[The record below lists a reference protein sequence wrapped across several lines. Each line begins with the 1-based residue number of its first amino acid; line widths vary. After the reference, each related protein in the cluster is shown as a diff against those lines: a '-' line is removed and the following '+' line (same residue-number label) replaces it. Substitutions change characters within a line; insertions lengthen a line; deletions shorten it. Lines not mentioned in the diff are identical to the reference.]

1 MKTPTETVEIETQRF
16 EISSCRLRDRIKL
29 VSSTQPV
36 WGRNS
41 ILRLDCLRSLRKKCP
56 RSSASPAPVT
66 WRLPSSPSISREE
79 PGSSSNSSD
88 AKSMAD
94 GNSENDAWTNLS
106 PRIIFVR
113 LGKDKSKDAVEDE
126 LFKCINQV
134 LGESNDNGSVLEKA
148 KNCIS
153 LPDFGS
159 SRIIQV
165 AVGPEFLGL
174 LFNDGRVCRV
184 KCVTRNLDSIKKLS
198 SSLGNSDE
206 PLFQVQSDEAYA
218 RQLQNEFL
226 NNGATTRTVPSRS
239 LVSGSAMS
247 SSPSPSSFRAS
258 GRSGFGNVFV
268 SNRTKA
274 RFASWM
280 PNTSS
285 TTTQTPVTRESQ
297 TGKEELEKPNNTSSN
312 LVEGSG
318 SSNHETQVDTA
329 MQTSSSVKT
338 ENLSKDAS
346 NGGVPSSN
354 ATKAD
359 NEAKAENQK
368 PKGSDSGNQRQENSL
383 DSLSAGSNPR
393 RSVSSP
399 TLLHRTVFTTTIPG
413 NMRQWPAFLLPI
425 TGSVPLM
432 PRRSNLQPHVV
443 RAQLAEAGAFPRGPT
458 TANIQRPDDRASSE
472 SKTASSSDADFC
484 YPEIGDIQWLEA
496 ENVSETTS
504 LNFINSI
511 ITQSDL

>member
-1 MKTPTETVEIETQRF
+1 MGGGGIYYLPWST
-16 EISSCRLRDRIKL
+16 SSRQGAFL
-29 VSSTQPV
+29 
-36 WGRNS
+36 
-41 ILRLDCLRSLRKKCP
+41 
-56 RSSASPAPVT
+56 PVT
-66 WRLPSSPSISREE
+66 WRLRFFMSSEE
-79 PGSSSNSSD
+79 PGSSFYSSD
-88 AKSMAD
+88 ARSNMAN

-184 KCVTRNLDSIKKLS
+184 KCVTRNLDTIKKLT
-198 SSLGNSDE
+198 SSLGNSE
-206 PLFQVQSDEAYA
+206 ERLFQVQSDEAFA
-218 RQLQNEFL
+218 RQLQHEFL
-226 NNGATTRTVPSRS
+226 NNGATSGTVPGRS
-239 LVSGSAMS
+239 LVSGTAMS
-247 SSPSPSSFRAS
+247 PSFRAS

-268 SNRTKA
+268 SNRTKP

-285 TTTQTPVTRESQ
+285 ATTQTPVSREFQ
-297 TGKEELEKPNNTSSN
+297 TGKEELEKSNNTSST
-312 LVEGSG
+312 LAEGSG
-318 SSNHETQVDTA
+318 SSNQETQADTA
-329 MQTSSSVKT
+329 MQTSSSIKT
-338 ENLSKDAS
+338 ENLSKDTS
-346 NGGVPSSN
+346 SEGVESSC
-354 ATKAD
+354 ATKAGS
-359 NEAKAENQK
+359 EAKAENQK
-368 PKGSDSGNQRQENSL
+368 PKGSDRGNQRQENAL
-383 DSLSAGSNPR
+383 DPSLSAGSNPR

-399 TLLHRTVFTTTIPG
+399 TLLHRTVFTTTFPG
-413 NMRQWPAFLLPI
+413 NTRQWPAFLLPV
-425 TGSVPLM
+425 TGSMPIM

-458 TANIQRPDDRASSE
+458 TANIQRPDERTSIE
-472 SKTASSSDADFC
+472 SKTTSSSDADFC
-484 YPEIGDIQWLEA
+484 YPEIGDLQWLEA
-496 ENVSETTS
+496 ENVRETTS
-504 LNFINSI
+504 LSFINNI
-511 ITQSDL
+511 PTHSDL

>member
-1 MKTPTETVEIETQRF
+1 MYYFLLPPTRSRGGCHLF
-16 EISSCRLRDRIKL
+16 LISS
-29 VSSTQPV
+29 
-36 WGRNS
+36 
-41 ILRLDCLRSLRKKCP
+41 
-56 RSSASPAPVT
+56 
-66 WRLPSSPSISREE
+66 EE
-79 PGSSSNSSD
+79 PGSTSILQTPESI
-88 AKSMAD
+88 MAD
-94 GNSENDAWTNLS
+94 GGRENDAWTKLS

-134 LGESNDNGSVLEKA
+134 LGESNDNGRVLEKA

-184 KCVTRNLDSIKKLS
+184 KCATRNLDSIKKLPN
-198 SSLGNSDE
+198 SLGNSDE

-226 NNGATTRTVPSRS
+226 NNGATTRTVPDRS
-239 LVSGSAMS
+239 MVSGAAMS
-247 SSPSPSSFRAS
+247 PFTRAS

-268 SNRTKA
+268 SNRTKP
-274 RFASWM
+274 RSASWM
-280 PNTSS
+280 PNTTSA
-285 TTTQTPVTRESQ
+285 TTQTSVTRESQ
-297 TGKEELEKPNNTSSN
+297 TGKEELEKPNNTSST

-318 SSNHETQVDTA
+318 SSNHEPQADTA
-329 MQTSSSVKT
+329 MQSSNSVKT
-338 ENLSKDAS
+338 ENLSKDTSSEGAR
-346 NGGVPSSN
+346 SSN
-354 ATKAD
+354 STKTD
-359 NEAKAENQK
+359 SEARVQNQK
-368 PKGSDSGNQRQENSL
+368 PKGSASVDPRQENSL

-399 TLLHRTVFTTTIPG
+399 TLLHRTVFTTTFPG
-413 NMRQWPAFLLPI
+413 NMRQWPSFLLPV
-425 TGSVPLM
+425 TGSMPII

-443 RAQLAEAGAFPRGPT
+443 RAQLAEVGAFPRGPT
-458 TANIQRPDDRASSE
+458 TANIQRPEDRANSE

-484 YPEIGDIQWLEA
+484 YPEIGDLQWLEA
-496 ENVSETTS
+496 ENVSETG
-504 LNFINSI
+504 FY
-511 ITQSDL
+511 